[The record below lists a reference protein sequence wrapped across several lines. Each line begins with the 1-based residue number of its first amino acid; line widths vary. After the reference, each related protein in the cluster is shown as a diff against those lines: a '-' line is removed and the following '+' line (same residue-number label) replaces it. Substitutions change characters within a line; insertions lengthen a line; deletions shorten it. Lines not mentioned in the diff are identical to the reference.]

1 MDKTRATSAVKSKP
15 AKWIKHVLPG
25 GTFHLKK
32 QQQFHK
38 MIAFLQKL
46 QNARFA
52 YDCLTFREAV

>member
-15 AKWIKHVLPG
+15 AKRIKYFLPG
-25 GTFHLKK
+25 TFLFKK

-38 MIAFLQKL
+38 MIVFLQKL